1 MAETRLL
8 FLTAYKEDM
17 LNSFKIY
24 IAGVEQSEFF
34 NFIKGEYHIYINEV
48 ILQKNMNGD
57 ISNIDIMIQSK
68 EKEEKSNIYKFKSNS
83 EKDNIIFLFDY
94 KLDTF
99 SKQSKQLHY
108 INTDSLFFWKNEEK
122 YINKYLPNEEKYSL
136 FYDYLI
142 NKLDENNT
150 LDQYFIKL
158 INSFIRTKEKEDS
171 NYTIPIDIGISI
183 IIIYKECLSQ
193 CIPLIKRINK
203 NLVCNNININSNDNE
218 SFFLNGVTKCLHKL
232 ENFNNDDKNLITEIL
247 LIYFIKYRNKDI
259 EFFLTEKYINILI
272 DLFKEK
278 NLYFLDE
285 EYLTDEICQK

>member
-57 ISNIDIMIQSK
+57 ISNIHIMIQSK

-99 SKQSKQLHY
+99 SKQLYY
-108 INTDSLFFWKNEEK
+108 INTDSLFFGKMKKN
-122 YINKYLPNEEKYSL
+122 I
-136 FYDYLI
+136 
-142 NKLDENNT
+142 
-150 LDQYFIKL
+150 
-158 INSFIRTKEKEDS
+158 
-171 NYTIPIDIGISI
+171 
-183 IIIYKECLSQ
+183 
-193 CIPLIKRINK
+193 
-203 NLVCNNININSNDNE
+203 
-218 SFFLNGVTKCLHKL
+218 
-232 ENFNNDDKNLITEIL
+232 
-247 LIYFIKYRNKDI
+247 
-259 EFFLTEKYINILI
+259 
-272 DLFKEK
+272 
-278 NLYFLDE
+278 
-285 EYLTDEICQK
+285 